1 LDSLRLITGPFD
13 LCFID
18 ADKEN
23 YSRYYDRCME
33 LVRARGIIVLDNMLG
48 GGKILNPADPATE
61 AMDSLNKRI
70 HNDSRVENV
79 LLPIRDGI
87 MLVVKL

>member
-1 LDSLRLITGPFD
+1 

-23 YSRYYDRCME
+23 YAAYYERCME
-33 LVRARGIIVLDNMLG
+33 LVRPKGLIVLDNMLRSG
-48 GGKILNPADPATE
+48 RVLDPHDEATK
-61 AMDSLNKRI
+61 AIDALNKRI
-70 HNDSRVENV
+70 RDDERVENV

-87 MLVVKL
+87 MLVRKL